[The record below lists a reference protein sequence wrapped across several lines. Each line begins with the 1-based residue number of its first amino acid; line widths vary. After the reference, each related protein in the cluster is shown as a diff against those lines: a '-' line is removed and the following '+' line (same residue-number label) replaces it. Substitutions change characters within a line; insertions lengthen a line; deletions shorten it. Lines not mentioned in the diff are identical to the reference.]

1 MRALKQTVLA
11 AAATAA
17 LLCIPAKPAAAA
29 GPLLFAPFA
38 LAHVIGAVATLAAVS
53 AAYGAQQPAPAPGY
67 GAGPDGYY
75 APPAY
80 APPAYAA
87 PAYAPPVYAPPAGYY
102 PAPQAY
108 YRPAPRAYYLPS
120 PSYAVPMQRF
130 YQQPRGYYA
139 PRVRYSGSYG
149 AHLSYRSGGVGYRRR

>member
-1 MRALKQTVLA
+1 MRGLKQTVLA

-17 LLCIPAKPAAAA
+17 LLCIPMKPAAAA

-38 LAHVIGAVATLAAVS
+38 LAHVLGAVATLAAAT
-53 AAYGAQQPAPAPGY
+53 AAYGAQQPPTGPAPGY
-67 GAGPDGYY
+67 AGGPGGYY
-75 APPAY
+75 APPY
-80 APPAYAA
+80 GS
-87 PAYAPPVYAPPAGYY
+87 PAYAPPTGYY

-108 YRPAPRAYYLPS
+108 YRPASRAYYLPA

-139 PRVRYSGSYG
+139 SRVRYSGSYG
-149 AHLSYRSGGVGYRRR
+149 AHYSYRSGGVGYRRR